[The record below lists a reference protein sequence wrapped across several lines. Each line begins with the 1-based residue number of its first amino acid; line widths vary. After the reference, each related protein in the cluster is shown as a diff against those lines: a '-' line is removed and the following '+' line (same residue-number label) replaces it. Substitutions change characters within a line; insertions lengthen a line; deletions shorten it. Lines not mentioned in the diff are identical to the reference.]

1 MENDSKRRYFSSF
14 FSSRAKKTKKKKR
27 TDGIIY
33 KLTRC
38 CLYLERLHVSTCSK
52 GNKRKKGEKKKNWN
66 EASLLI
72 ITWLAACNTV
82 ALISILKKIL
92 GRVVIL
98 RFDL

>member
-1 MENDSKRRYFSSF
+1 MENDSKRRYFSF
-14 FSSRAKKTKKKKR
+14 FSSRAKKTKKKK
-27 TDGIIY
+27 
-33 KLTRC
+33 
-38 CLYLERLHVSTCSK
+38 ERMELFISWLVAAFISNDYTFQRARREIK
-52 GNKRKKGEKKKNWN
+52 EKKGKKKNWN

-72 ITWLAACNTV
+72 ITWLAARNTV

>member
-1 MENDSKRRYFSSF
+1 MELFISWLVSAFISNDYTFQRARREI
-14 FSSRAKKTKKKKR
+14 K
-27 TDGIIY
+27 
-33 KLTRC
+33 
-38 CLYLERLHVSTCSK
+38 E
-52 GNKRKKGEKKKNWN
+52 KKGKKKNWN

-72 ITWLAACNTV
+72 ITWLAARNTV